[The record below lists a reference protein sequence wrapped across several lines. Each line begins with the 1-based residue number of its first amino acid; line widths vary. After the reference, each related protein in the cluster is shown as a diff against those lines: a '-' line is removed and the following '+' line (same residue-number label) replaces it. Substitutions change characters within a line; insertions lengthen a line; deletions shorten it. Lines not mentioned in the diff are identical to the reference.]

1 MSTTTNVSSN
11 YAGKEAG
18 AIIGASFKEADTLRL
33 GLVDVAQNINYKL
46 NMRRIRYADGRTAY
60 SCGFTPPTNSVTL
73 DERVLEPTKLQI
85 TLQVCKED
93 FRQTWSEDLI
103 GASAHN
109 DNAPSDIMDAIEL
122 ELLSNNAAEVDRM
135 IWNGDNGTNTNEFD
149 GFTTLFEADANV
161 IKAGNGITSAG
172 AAITEANVEAEL
184 KKFLAAIPVRIRRKN
199 LVTIVSPD
207 VFQAYWFY
215 LVSKG
220 IADNGDAGEKAV
232 RFGKYLIQECN
243 GLPDNTFVAYEKQN
257 LVFGTGLL
265 GDHNELRMVDEDEV
279 GLLTGQVRAKMVY
292 NGGVQ
297 YYNSEDVVYYLSTT
311 TP

>member
-1 MSTTTNVSSN
+1 MSTTTTVNSN

-18 AIIGASFKEADTLRL
+18 GIIGASFKEADTLRL
-33 GLVDVAQNINYKL
+33 GLIEVFENINYKL
-46 NMRRIRYADGRTAY
+46 NMRRIRYTNGRTAY
-60 SCGFTPPTNSVTL
+60 SCGFTTPTNAVVL

-93 FRQTWSEDLI
+93 FRQTWSEDLE

-109 DNAPSDIMDAIEL
+109 DNAPSDIMEAIEL
-122 ELLSNNAAEVDRM
+122 ELLSENASDVDDM
-135 IWNGDNGTNTNEFD
+135 IWNGDNATNANEFD
-149 GFTTLFEADANV
+149 GFTTLFEADAAV
-161 IKAGNGITSAG
+161 IKANNGIAAGG

-184 KKFLAAIPVRIRRKN
+184 KKFLAAIPTRIRRKD
-199 LVTIVSPD
+199 LITIVSPD

-243 GLPDNTFVAYEKQN
+243 GLPDNTFVAYEKKN

-265 GDHNELRMVDEDEV
+265 GDHNELRLVDEDEV
-279 GLLTGQVRAKMVY
+279 GLLTGQVRGKMVY

-297 YYNSEDVVYYLSTT
+297 YYNSEDVVYYLATT
-311 TP
+311 A

>member
-1 MSTTTNVSSN
+1 MSTTTTVTSN

-18 AIIGASFKEADTLRL
+18 AIIGASFKEADTIRL
-33 GLVDVAQNINYKL
+33 GLVEIFQNINYKL
-46 NMRRIRYADGRTAY
+46 NMRRIRYTNGRTAY
-60 SCGFTPPTNSVTL
+60 SCGFTTPTNAVTL

-109 DNAPSDIMDAIEL
+109 DNAPSDIMEAIEL
-122 ELLSNNAAEVDRM
+122 EVLSENASDVDDM
-135 IWNGDNGTNTNEFD
+135 IWNGDNATNSNEFD
-149 GFTTLFEADANV
+149 GFTTLFDADANV
-161 IKAGNGITSAG
+161 IKAGNGITSAA
-172 AAITEANVEAEL
+172 AAIDETNVFTEL
-184 KKFLAAIPVRIRRKN
+184 KKFLAAIPTRIRRKD
-199 LVTIVSPD
+199 LITIVSPN

-215 LVSKG
+215 LTSQGV
-220 IADNGDAGEKAV
+220 ADNGDAGEKAV

-243 GLPDNTFVAYEKQN
+243 GLPDNTFVAYEKKN

-265 GDHNELRMVDEDEV
+265 GDHNELRLVDEDEV
-279 GLLTGQVRAKMVY
+279 GLLTGQVRGKMVY

-297 YYNSEDVVYYLSTT
+297 YYNSEDIVWYLSTT
-311 TP
+311 P